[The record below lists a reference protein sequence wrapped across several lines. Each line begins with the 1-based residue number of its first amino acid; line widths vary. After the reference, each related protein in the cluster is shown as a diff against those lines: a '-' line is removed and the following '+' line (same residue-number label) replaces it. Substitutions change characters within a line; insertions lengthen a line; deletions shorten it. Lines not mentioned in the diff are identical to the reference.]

1 MALEGEKGQGS
12 ASDTDT
18 DTDTTGKQER
28 LSGTIKKLFAGRLM
42 NYIEVGCLEQIS
54 KTDGQ
59 QCPGLFDETVMRGQV
74 WTAKPDN
81 SRNCGYRAKLGV
93 GGIGSAVQRG
103 DAHCSYQLMRG
114 GGGPMFLPNVK
125 N

>member
-1 MALEGEKGQGS
+1 MVVYFYLCSPPRFLFMALEGEKGQGS

-59 QCPGLFDETVMRGQV
+59 QCPGLLM
-74 WTAKPDN
+74 KP
-81 SRNCGYRAKLGV
+81 
-93 GGIGSAVQRG
+93 
-103 DAHCSYQLMRG
+103 
-114 GGGPMFLPNVK
+114 
-125 N
+125 